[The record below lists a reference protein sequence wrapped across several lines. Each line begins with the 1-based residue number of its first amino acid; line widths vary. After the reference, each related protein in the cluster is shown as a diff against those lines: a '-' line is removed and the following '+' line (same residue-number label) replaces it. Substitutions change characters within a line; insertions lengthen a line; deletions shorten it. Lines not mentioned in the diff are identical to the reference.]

1 MTMSISAELDARN
14 SGSSPRSAAMDTP
27 EPPAPDPIADA
38 TTTVQTFLAA
48 ALHAD
53 APDLSDAE
61 ALRASLAAVDGATC
75 SRTPR

>member
-1 MTMSISAELDARN
+1 
-14 SGSSPRSAAMDTP
+14 MDTP

-38 TTTVQTFLAA
+38 TSVVQTFLAA

-61 ALRASLAAVDGATC
+61 ALRASLAAVDGATLPC
-75 SRTPR
+75 WKAPFSCACCLLGDLLC